1 MKEQLNAAQ
10 LCATPF
16 IGHGISPRKW
26 LTIWRRSHKW
36 SSQLASRGQQS
47 VAAIECSGTCWC
59 LPGYFI
65 EAITCALIRDIGDPY
80 HIVRS
85 GADRFFERSQKF
97 SVILNG
103 LNRDKDQFTQDA
115 VDESLVIFKE
125 AKTAGSVW
133 LKQGP
138 IQPPTFRL
146 KTSC

>member
-26 LTIWRRSHKW
+26 LTICRRSHKW

-65 EAITCALIRDIGDPY
+65 EAITCTLIEISAIHTISFGVAP
-80 HIVRS
+80 IVSSR
-85 GADRFFERSQKF
+85 GHRKF

-115 VDESLVIFKE
+115 VDEGLVIFKE